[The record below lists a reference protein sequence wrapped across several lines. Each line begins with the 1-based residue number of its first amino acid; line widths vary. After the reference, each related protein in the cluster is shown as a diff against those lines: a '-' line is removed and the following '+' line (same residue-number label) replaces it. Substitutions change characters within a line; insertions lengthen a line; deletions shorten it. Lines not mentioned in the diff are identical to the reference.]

1 MTMKVRIALAGE
13 LPKDQQMFGKI
24 DLLLGQLS
32 GYLCKDEAKTDIQLL
47 VSPSYTG
54 SAWMTWNE
62 AHQFALCTC
71 YMKSDVEMAEE
82 TEQTMTIDTSL
93 RNLLGETMCD
103 RADALLIVWNENVTE
118 FLGATWELMRIAYER
133 KAPCIW
139 ISTKTQQVY
148 CLWESYYKK
157 YSPNCLR
164 AMSAALPG
172 GEFKPVPPDEDKGR
186 LLSFWKRRRAAYLRK
201 YKADRTVHPHEED
214 KLMKPDFEME
224 EEASGGNEVR
234 RILLHKFEQFD
245 AVAIELNSRF
255 QAMMYQRSILPFVAS
270 IALAVGFYTETLL
283 VKPLSAL
290 FPGVELTVT
299 VLAAFLAGAGFL
311 MHGYLNIYVYWL
323 SKSKRVERWQ
333 REFVNNRYIAELL
346 RVLIHFAPY
355 GVVLDM
361 RKLCAGDREI
371 YMRIRHL
378 TDDAEPRRQKLDRRN
393 VHYVLQHVKE
403 MLEDQMAYH
412 EASIGRYKN
421 IVGSLEKSGQ
431 IIFYIGLF
439 LAVGREFLQ
448 FLMALK
454 PIANSVMPADA
465 LFSQAVLEGFSLIDW
480 DGAVS
485 VVRAFLNML
494 ALLLPAW
501 AGYFT
506 TKVQQ
511 NNFRYNLNN
520 HQHMLPRLR
529 AMHERVENAMKQED
543 IPIEVFNILIEELA
557 EIMLIED
564 TISWQ
569 QHYRNSAIKPL

>member
-1 MTMKVRIALAGE
+1 MKVRIALAGE

-32 GYLCKDEAKTDIQLL
+32 GYLCEDEAKADIQLL
-47 VSPSYTG
+47 ISPSYTG
-54 SAWMTWNE
+54 NAWMTWNE
-62 AHQFALCTC
+62 AHQFSLCAY
-71 YMKSDVEMAEE
+71 YMKGDADISGESAN
-82 TEQTMTIDTSL
+82 TITIDTSL

-118 FLGATWELMRIAYER
+118 LLGATWELMRIAYER

-139 ISTKTQQVY
+139 ISTKTRQVY

-157 YSPNCLR
+157 YSPHCLR
-164 AMSAALPG
+164 AMTAALPG
-172 GEFKPVPPDEDKGR
+172 GEFAPVPLDEDKGR
-186 LLSFWKRRRAAYLRK
+186 LLSFWKKRRADYLRK
-201 YKADRTVHPHEED
+201 YKADRTVYPHEED
-214 KLMKPDFEME
+214 ELMKPDFEME
-224 EEASGGNEVR
+224 EAVSEGEAVR
-234 RILLHKFEQFD
+234 KLLLHKFDQFD

-255 QAMMYQRSILPFVAS
+255 QAMMYQRSILPFVAT
-270 IALAVGFYTETLL
+270 IFLAIGFYTETLL
-283 VKPLSAL
+283 AKPIATV
-290 FPGVELTVT
+290 FPGTELTVT
-299 VLAAFLAGAGFL
+299 VLASFLAGAGFL
-311 MHGYLNIYVYWL
+311 VHGYLNLYVYLL

-355 GVVLDM
+355 GVMLDL
-361 RKLCAGDREI
+361 RKLCAGDGNT

-378 TDDAEPRRQKLDRRN
+378 TDDVEPREQRLDGRN

-412 EASIGRYKN
+412 EVSIGRYKN
-421 IVGSLEKSGQ
+421 IVNTLEKLGQ

-448 FLMALK
+448 FLMALT
-454 PIANSVMPADA
+454 PIVNSVMPVDT
-465 LFSQAVLEGFSLIDW
+465 LFSQAVLEQFSMVDW
-480 DGAVS
+480 DSVMN

-520 HQHMLPRLR
+520 HQRMLPRLG

-543 IPIEVFNILIEELA
+543 IPIEVFNIMIEELA

-569 QHYRNSAIKPL
+569 QQYRNSAIKPL